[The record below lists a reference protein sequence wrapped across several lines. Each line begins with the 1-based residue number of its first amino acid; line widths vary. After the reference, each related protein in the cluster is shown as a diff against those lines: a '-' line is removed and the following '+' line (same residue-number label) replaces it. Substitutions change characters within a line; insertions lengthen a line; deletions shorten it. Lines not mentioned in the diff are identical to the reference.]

1 MKNLMWKIVLGSAH
15 AVAAV
20 LMSLGLL
27 TITVASGALAG
38 PGRPVVVELHTS
50 QGCIPARRRI
60 NCWANWRRAMM
71 SSP

>member
-38 PGRPVVVELHTS
+38 PGRPVVVVYTS
-50 QGCIPARRRI
+50 RAVIPARRRI
-60 NCWANWRRAMM
+60 NC
-71 SSP
+71 

>member
-38 PGRPVVVELHTS
+38 PGRPVGVVVYTS
-50 QGCIPARRRI
+50 RAVIPARRRI
-60 NCWANWRRAMM
+60 NC
-71 SSP
+71 